1 MYHTKKN
8 CFALF
13 CFVSSGAK
21 GGYSRFAGRDISRA
35 LAKMSFSP
43 EDLES
48 SSVEKLHRKVIKAES
63 ETMPMFNAVTT
74 NQSIKKKA
82 LKKGFAI
89 KI

>member
-1 MYHTKKN
+1 MNMYHTKKN

-48 SSVEKLHRKVIKAES
+48 SSVEDLDEKQKKILNDWVKTYEEKKCYPIIGRLGK
-63 ETMPMFNAVTT
+63 T
-74 NQSIKKKA
+74 NYEE
-82 LKKGFAI
+82 
-89 KI
+89 